1 MSLAVST
8 KGDVRIMGEI
18 LSLIVVILLNALV
31 IWIVSKLGLGLTV
44 AGFVPAIVAA
54 VVIGLISWV
63 VLWLLG
69 LLGIQMGGG
78 WWGAIISLIVSAVV
92 LMLAGSL
99 LPGLGV
105 EGFVG
110 ALVAA
115 VAIAVVAWL
124 VNLVVTPLFGTA
136 ATVLQLVHY
145 M

>member
-1 MSLAVST
+1 
-8 KGDVRIMGEI
+8 MGEI

-31 IWIVSKLGLGLTV
+31 IWIVGKLGLGLTV

-54 VVIGLISWV
+54 IAISLISWV

-78 WWGAIISLIVSAVV
+78 WWGAIISLIVAAVV
-92 LMLAGSL
+92 LLLAGGL
-99 LPGLGV
+99 LPGLAV
-105 EGFVG
+105 NGFVG

-124 VNLVVTPLFGTA
+124 VNLIVVPLFGTGA
-136 ATVLQLVHY
+136 SVMGLLH
-145 M
+145 MI